1 VQNAGTYSFFC
12 GMREAQRD
20 LLLFQ
25 SLDDIVA
32 A

>member
-1 VQNAGTYSFFC
+1 MQVLILFFC